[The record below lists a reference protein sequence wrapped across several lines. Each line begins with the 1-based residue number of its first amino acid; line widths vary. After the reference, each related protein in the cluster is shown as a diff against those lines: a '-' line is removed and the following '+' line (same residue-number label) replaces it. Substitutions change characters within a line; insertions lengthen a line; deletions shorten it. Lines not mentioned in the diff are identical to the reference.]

1 MAVKQKLIKSGDRTF
16 VVDSYKGVSE
26 IANRMPSAEAQFA
39 MGLIDKWA
47 MVATQG
53 QNGGDSKPMKPEEAV
68 ERAFYIAYLTFKHI
82 KEYRMDAPFPF
93 EKVYGNAKEND

>member
-1 MAVKQKLIKSGDRTF
+1 MAAKQRLIKSGDRTV
-16 VVDSYKGVSE
+16 VVDSYRGVSE
-26 IANRMPSAEAQFA
+26 IRNRMPNAEAQFA

-53 QNGGDSKPMKPEEAV
+53 QNGPSMKPEEAV

-82 KEYRMDAPFPF
+82 KDKRMDTPFPF
-93 EKVYGNAKEND
+93 EKVYGDAKEND